1 MTSRLTMS
9 CFGRYALRGAVR
21 VVREPVDVEPRER
34 GAAAVHQG
42 ALEVLVEAQ
51 PARMNSAGPI
61 VVPGFPTGAVSP
73 TSTSESGA
81 CCLIRGSAAAT
92 SCR

>member
-1 MTSRLTMS
+1 MSFFAGTRSVGPYGWCANPSTSS
-9 CFGRYALRGAVR
+9 R
-21 VVREPVDVEPRER
+21 VN
-34 GAAAVHQG
+34 
-42 ALEVLVEAQ
+42 EAQ
-51 PARMNSAGPI
+51 LRSTSARLKSLSRHSQRRMNSAGPI

-73 TSTSESGA
+73 TSTSASGA